1 MSLLEGRMN
10 LRRKNYFLIKS
21 TSYEYWSAFSPNL
34 LVKKNALHVTCR
46 DRLLDRKTV
55 SILRFQV
62 RANSQTKGLERG
74 RLKTESET
82 GERS

>member
-1 MSLLEGRMN
+1 MFLLEDRMN
-10 LRRKNYFLIKS
+10 LRSKNYFLIKS

-34 LVKKNALHVTCR
+34 LVKKKGNHVTRR

-55 SILRFQV
+55 RILRIQV

-74 RLKTESET
+74 WLKTESET